1 MQPTGLNEAE
11 LSLLDMNPP
20 QERIDSF
27 WIRQTEEIIAS
38 SVRKIQ
44 DQVSRTQERIDRG
57 DYIILKSIQSIQCQN
72 PLSFVVGPGAC

>member
-38 SVRKIQ
+38 SVMKIQ
-44 DQVSRTQERIDRG
+44 DQVSRIQERIDRG
-57 DYIILKSIQSIQCQN
+57 DHSQQCEEDTE
-72 PLSFVVGPGAC
+72 PGEQDAGEDRQKRS